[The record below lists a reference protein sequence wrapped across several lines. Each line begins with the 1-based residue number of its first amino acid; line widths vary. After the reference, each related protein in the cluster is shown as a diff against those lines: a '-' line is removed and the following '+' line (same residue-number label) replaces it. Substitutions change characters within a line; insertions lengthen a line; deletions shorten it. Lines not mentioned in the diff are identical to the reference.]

1 MFNWIL
7 INKNLHPHEQLQ
19 RKFRQKLG
27 KLEKYLQSF
36 PPDAVH
42 LQIKLEKHSRK
53 PVFTSALTLRLPP
66 AVLRSE
72 KRAADPVAAFDD
84 AVKVLLREVA
94 GLKSRLRREAQ
105 WKRGDRR
112 AELRVVKPARFAE
125 QPITAGVGPR
135 RQSEVLRA
143 ILDRYY
149 VRVLHHVRR
158 QLLRDELAGDVPP
171 GAIDA
176 RAVVDEAARRALVA
190 PEKKADPLSYRLWL
204 YLLARRELQ
213 RRYKQLR
220 EQAEHDVP
228 VEATKA
234 IADEAETPE
243 GYIPQQPREIIE
255 QEIEPSVV
263 TMTDVMADNQAPRP
277 DEIVT
282 EHELIDYFQ
291 RAASNWPEKDRAVF
305 ELHFLEGFEADEV
318 AMLEKMKT
326 EQVSALIENIQAR
339 LRDLLREATATSMAA
354 TPKPVALPK
363 APRIRPREQSLAAS

>member
-1 MFNWIL
+1 MFTWIL
-7 INKNLHPHEQLQ
+7 VNKNLHPHEQLQ

-158 QLLRDELAGDVPP
+158 QLLRDELAGDVPQ

-176 RAVVDEAARRALVA
+176 RAVVDEAARRALV
-190 PEKKADPLSYRLWL
+190 
-204 YLLARRELQ
+204 
-213 RRYKQLR
+213 
-220 EQAEHDVP
+220 
-228 VEATKA
+228 
-234 IADEAETPE
+234 
-243 GYIPQQPREIIE
+243 
-255 QEIEPSVV
+255 
-263 TMTDVMADNQAPRP
+263 
-277 DEIVT
+277 
-282 EHELIDYFQ
+282 
-291 RAASNWPEKDRAVF
+291 
-305 ELHFLEGFEADEV
+305 
-318 AMLEKMKT
+318 
-326 EQVSALIENIQAR
+326 
-339 LRDLLREATATSMAA
+339 
-354 TPKPVALPK
+354 
-363 APRIRPREQSLAAS
+363 